1 MRKEY
6 INSIKSMEKSST
18 NNQEQLKDQPNDLQ
32 FIKQV
37 SYDSFKNTNI
47 IQNNLIQEIDI

>member
-1 MRKEY
+1 
-6 INSIKSMEKSST
+6 MEKSST
-18 NNQEQLKDQPNDLQ
+18 NNQEQLKDQPNDFQ